1 MHRGKISAN
10 VQTIT
15 RYTKMLGLTASLG
28 VPRKCRKRGSISSSW
43 PNEIWH
49 LHATVVHT
57 LDNRRG
63 YVQVLMDNVS
73 RKIIAYRTSDSV
85 SGLSTAAILQKGY
98 DSLKWVLA
106 EKINLIVNGGP
117 ENNNG
122 AVKMLL
128 ESIPLKKLIARVDLT
143 TPIHSSRR

>member
-1 MHRGKISAN
+1 
-10 VQTIT
+10 
-15 RYTKMLGLTASLG
+15 
-28 VPRKCRKRGSISSSW
+28 
-43 PNEIWH
+43 
-49 LHATVVHT
+49 
-57 LDNRRG
+57 
-63 YVQVLMDNVS
+63 MDNVS